1 MAKTAKVGQF
11 AVAKFDGEFDGDK
24 AVSYDERLCLVT
36 GRSSDGRELE
46 FIHWE
51 TKGGRTT
58 VEHDSLPKGRVAPV
72 GLDLDRLQKDFDRKK
87 FGLLP
92 TKEKAAVGR

>member
-1 MAKTAKVGQF
+1 MAKIGQF
-11 AVAKFDGEFDGDK
+11 AIAKFDGRRRVEGDR
-24 AVSYDERLCLVT
+24 AVSYNERLCLVT

-58 VEHDSLPKGRVAPV
+58 IVAGSLPRGRISPV
-72 GLDLDRLQKDFDRKK
+72 GGLDLALLQNEFDHGGNRW
-87 FGLLP
+87 LVMCSP
-92 TKEKAAVGR
+92 TRA